1 MAEPYLGEIR
11 RFGFNFPPNGWAF
24 CNGQLLSINSNA
36 ALFALLG
43 TTYGGDGVST
53 FALPNLQGRVALHMG
68 PDYPLGEAAGMDPS
82 MPTTVNA
89 VNSLNVAR
97 GLSSATTGQAI
108 VTPESEYASNRQP
121 ALVVNFCIA
130 LVGIFPTQN

>member
-24 CNGQLLSINSNA
+24 CNGQLLAINSND

-53 FALPNLQGRVALHMG
+53 FALPNLQGRVPLHMG
-68 PDYPLGEAAGMDPS
+68 SGYVLGQEGGMDPS

-89 VNSLNVAR
+89 VSSLNVAR
-97 GLSSATTGQAI
+97 GLSSGTTGQAT
-108 VTPESEYASNRQP
+108 VTPESDYANNRQP